1 MNIMRDEILKKY
13 NGEKVL
19 VTGGVGFVG
28 SNIVKMLLEY
38 GAKVTILDDFFTG
51 EMDNLKDL
59 SGYNLIKGDVR
70 DEKLIEELVPQF
82 SYIFHLAAR
91 NIIISTKNPKED
103 YSVNIGGTL
112 NILDT
117 LKKNSKNLKKFIY
130 IGSVSIYGNSKRFPI
145 NEDDPIN
152 VLTPYVVSKL
162 GGENYTKIYYENY
175 DLPTTIVRYSNVY
188 GDHQSTSNPY
198 CGVIGKLMDKIKN
211 GESPIVHGDGEQTRD
226 FTYVEDAVIATL
238 YVGILEKST
247 GEDFNVGT
255 GVEYSINNVIKTIN
269 KIYDVDIIPTYIDKR
284 DIDNIRRRVINIEK
298 IRSKLRWV
306 PQYTLEKGI
315 KKTMQW
321 LEKEIY
327 K

>member
-152 VLTPYVVSKL
+152 VLTPYAVSKL